1 MRGRRGGCDGRRR
14 DGYENTRVEL
24 LFSQMVSGQLDSYTA
39 FVDQCLEEYDLDGW
53 TVPDLASYE
62 DLQQIRNDVLN
73 G

>member
-1 MRGRRGGCDGRRR
+1 
-14 DGYENTRVEL
+14 
-24 LFSQMVSGQLDSYTA
+24 MVSGQLDSYTA
-39 FVDQCLEEYDLDGW
+39 FVDHCLEEYNLDGW